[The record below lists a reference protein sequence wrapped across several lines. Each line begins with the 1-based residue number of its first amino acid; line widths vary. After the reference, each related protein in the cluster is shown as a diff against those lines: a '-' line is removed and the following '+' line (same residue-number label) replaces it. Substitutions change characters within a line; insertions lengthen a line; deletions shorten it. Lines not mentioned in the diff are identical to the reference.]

1 MMEIFLWKNQP
12 MHLSVA
18 SSLVKKDWKRTRF
31 VGSKDRRKGLNEDCS
46 EAFVPTSEE
55 RPQLGPVINVDE
67 YEGFTLQ
74 VKKIVMLDYALV
86 W

>member
-1 MMEIFLWKNQP
+1 MKI
-12 MHLSVA
+12 V
-18 SSLVKKDWKRTRF
+18 V
-31 VGSKDRRKGLNEDCS
+31 S

-86 W
+86 